1 MPFILLY
8 SSSLLPALGEKTR
21 EHLQVNPSG
30 MLPVAI
36 INGRVISESNDI
48 MQELEDSFPTYRPLL
63 PPRRSKEE
71 ERVPVLLR
79 LERRFFSVWFTW
91 LTSRAG
97 DSAAA
102 EMDKVLK
109 QIDEELKAS
118 GGPYF
123 MGSEL
128 SLVDCMFAPFLERAA
143 ASLPY
148 FKGFEC
154 RSSSYPH
161 LLAWYEAMD
170 SRPSYAALK
179 SDYYTHCKDLPP
191 QIGQCY
197 SLPAAAPFAA
207 EIDGGSWQ
215 LDFEGIEPM
224 LPADKNTA
232 KREAARSLLSNIEAV
247 ARFCSRGVAS
257 SGGFSRPSA
266 PLADPNNPGNEAV
279 VPVLDVAL
287 RIIAQAMLTDSS
299 SPKTETS
306 SKDYVLK
313 AGSLQSVGFP
323 AEVVRPSLLYLRD
336 RVGVPRDMSVH
347 AARQL
352 RAYINLFL
360 SAIAS

>member
-1 MPFILLY
+1 
-8 SSSLLPALGEKTR
+8 
-21 EHLQVNPSG
+21 
-30 MLPVAI
+30 
-36 INGRVISESNDI
+36 
-48 MQELEDSFPTYRPLL
+48 
-63 PPRRSKEE
+63 
-71 ERVPVLLR
+71 
-79 LERRFFSVWFTW
+79 
-91 LTSRAG
+91 
-97 DSAAA
+97 
-102 EMDKVLK
+102 
-109 QIDEELKAS
+109 
-118 GGPYF
+118 
-123 MGSEL
+123 MGSEF
-128 SLVDCMFAPFLERAA
+128 SLVDCTLAPFLERMAA
-143 ASLPY
+143 TMPY
-148 FKGFEC
+148 FKAFEC

-170 SRPSYAALK
+170 SRPSYSAIK
-179 SDYYTHCKDLPP
+179 SDYYTLSNILSRLAGKGPN
-191 QIGQCY
+191 
-197 SLPAAAPFAA
+197 PAAVPFAA